1 MVIILY
7 FLFFLIFLQKRNLN
21 ENKDK
26 KLESIEQGLNL
37 SNENSFQSHG
47 SKNFI
52 LKSDFLENT
61 NNISKEENFNN
72 SSNRFN

>member
-1 MVIILY
+1 MYSKRY
-7 FLFFLIFLQKRNLN
+7 FIKRNLN

-52 LKSDFLENT
+52 LKTDFLENT
-61 NNISKEENFNN
+61 NNNISKEDNFNN
-72 SSNRFN
+72 SSNPFN